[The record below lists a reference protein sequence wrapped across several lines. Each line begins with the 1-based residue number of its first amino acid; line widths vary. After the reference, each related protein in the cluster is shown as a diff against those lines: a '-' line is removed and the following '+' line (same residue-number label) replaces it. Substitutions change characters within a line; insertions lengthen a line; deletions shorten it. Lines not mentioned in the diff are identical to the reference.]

1 MSQNRD
7 AKCNNFNTFK
17 NLDNILLLIISNTT
31 NNLDNYFTSFEQK

>member
-31 NNLDNYFTSFEQK
+31 NNLDNYFTSF